1 MKKILA
7 LTLTI
12 LLIISALPFSAFAEE
27 EKTVYLTV
35 EASTIGCEPIVYP
48 VSVTVNGD
56 ANAQDVFL
64 DVMKNTPYE
73 ISYTTD
79 FGFYLVGI
87 SGTGIKEIKIP
98 DCIKEK
104 LGDNLVSEYNK
115 YDMIGD
121 GDFSTQECFMYS
133 VNNTAPAVSMN
144 DYSLQNGD
152 VIRVQLSLAWGADVG
167 MGWGGNFFDCADK
180 TDLIRLLADLKAESD
195 SVKADYTSAYD
206 KFLTVNASQND
217 VDTAVSALQDSVD
230 EIKSYK
236 EIKIKETAEIITK
249 AINARKAND
258 KIEDS
263 ILSSDSFLQNV
274 GSSMTDWTAISMGR
288 FTSLSTS
295 DGITYAYDDNDG
307 YAEYLKALESYVENT
322 CAENDGKLSTTSPTT
337 WHRIS
342 LAILALGGNPQNV
355 GGINLIADGTYNSVV
370 DLDKQGLNAW
380 VWGLITLSSADYNIS
395 QNAKYSREMFI
406 EKILS
411 ERLSDGG
418 WAYFGETSDVDMT
431 SMAITSL
438 APYYEKDER
447 VKEAVDGAVALLSSL
462 QCQSGGFES
471 FSTENSMTTAQVVI
485 ALTSVGINP
494 DTDERFISEGGKSV
508 IDGLLSFE
516 CKDGGFRYDKSEDA
530 SFMSGANDQALEALV
545 SYYRLLTNQT
555 ALFDFSDVYK
565 VEPITGDADCDGKL
579 TIKDVTA
586 IQRHIAEIVSL
597 SQQGKINAEVTG
609 DGKINIQDATKI
621 QYMLAS

>member
-1 MKKILA
+1 MKKLIA
-7 LTLTI
+7 FTLTI
-12 LLIISALPFSAFAEE
+12 LLIISALPFSALAQE
-27 EKTVYLTV
+27 EKTVYITV

-56 ANAQDVFL
+56 ANAQDVFMQ
-64 DVMKNTPYE
+64 VMKNTPYE

-79 FGFYLVGI
+79 YGFYLVGI
-87 SGTGIKEIKIP
+87 SGTGIKEVKIP

-115 YDMIGD
+115 NDMLGD
-121 GDFSTQECFMYS
+121 CDFSTQECFMYS

-180 TDLIRLLADLKAESD
+180 TALIRTLADLKEESD
-195 SVKADYTSAYD
+195 SFKSDYTSAYE
-206 KFLTVNASQND
+206 KFLTVNATQND

-230 EIKSYK
+230 KINSY
-236 EIKIKETAEIITK
+236 KETAEIITK

-258 KIEDS
+258 KIENS

-274 GSSMTDWTAISMGR
+274 GSSLTDWTAISMGR
-288 FTSLSTS
+288 FTSVSTS
-295 DGITYAYDDNDG
+295 DEISYAYDDKDG
-307 YAEYLKALESYVENT
+307 YSEYLNALEGYVVNT

-355 GGINLIADGTYNSVV
+355 GGMNLIADGTYNSVI

-380 VWGLITLSSADYNIS
+380 VWGLITLNSADYNIL
-395 QNAKYSREMFI
+395 QNAKYTREMFI

-411 ERLSDGG
+411 ARLSDGG
-418 WAYFGETSDVDMT
+418 WAYFGDTSDVDMT

-438 APYYEKDER
+438 APYYDKDER
-447 VKEAVDGAVALLSSL
+447 VKEAIDGAVALLSSV
-462 QCQSGGFES
+462 QCESGAFES
-471 FSTENSMTTAQVVI
+471 FETENSMTTAQVVI
-485 ALTSVGINP
+485 ALTSIGINP
-494 DTDERFISEGGKSV
+494 DTDERFISKDGKSA

-516 CKDGGFRYDKSEDA
+516 CKDGGFSYDNSMDK

-545 SYYRLLTNQT
+545 AYYRLLTNQT
-555 ALFDFSDVYK
+555 SLFDFSDVYNI
-565 VEPITGDADCDGKL
+565 EPITGDADCDGKL
-579 TIKDVTA
+579 TIKDVTS
-586 IQRHIAEIVSL
+586 IQRHIAEITAL
-597 SQQGKINAEVTG
+597 SEQGKINAEVTG
-609 DGKINIQDATKI
+609 DGKINISDATKI